1 MPPPLLTAVKVGI
14 TSEVGL
20 ERMNNTVAV
29 AVGVGV
35 SVLRGVGVV
44 VGVKVEVGNTLAVWV
59 DAALTVCAMN
69 VLMAAGSG
77 GGGGVASDGT
87 THAKTMLREINQLI
101 SLALRVDIFPLAHPA
116 SSLKRN

>member
-1 MPPPLLTAVKVGI
+1 MTN
-14 TSEVGL
+14 EVGL
-20 ERMNNTVAV
+20 ERMNSTVAV

-35 SVLRGVGVV
+35 SVSRGVGVV

-69 VLMAAGSG
+69 VLMAPGSEG
-77 GGGGVASDGT
+77 GNGVASEGT

-101 SLALRVDIFPLAHPA
+101 SLILRVDIFPLAHPA
-116 SSLKRN
+116 SSLKQH

>member
-1 MPPPLLTAVKVGI
+1 
-14 TSEVGL
+14 
-20 ERMNNTVAV
+20 MNNTVAV

-44 VGVKVEVGNTLAVWV
+44 VGVEVEVGNTLAVWV

-69 VLMAAGSG
+69 VPMAAGSDG
-77 GGGGVASDGT
+77 GNGVASEGT

-101 SLALRVDIFPLAHPA
+101 SFTLRVDIFPLAHPR
-116 SSLKRN
+116 SSLKLH

>member
-1 MPPPLLTAVKVGI
+1 MIG
-14 TSEVGL
+14 EVGL

-69 VLMAAGSG
+69 VLTAAGSEG
-77 GGGGVASDGT
+77 GNGVASDGT

-101 SLALRVDIFPLAHPA
+101 SLALRVDIFPLAHPR
-116 SSLKRN
+116 SGMKLH

>member
-1 MPPPLLTAVKVGI
+1 M

-69 VLMAAGSG
+69 VPMAAGSEG
-77 GGGGVASDGT
+77 GNGVASEGT
-87 THAKTMLREINQLI
+87 THAKTILREINQLI
-101 SLALRVDIFPLAHPA
+101 SLTLRVVIFPLAHPG
-116 SSLKRN
+116 SSLSVIKILYRFIGSV

>member
-1 MPPPLLTAVKVGI
+1 M

-35 SVLRGVGVV
+35 SVSRGVGVV
-44 VGVKVEVGNTLAVWV
+44 VGVDVNVGNTLAVWV
-59 DAALTVCAMN
+59 EAALTVPAMN
-69 VLMAAGSG
+69 VPMTAGSEG
-77 GGGGVASDGT
+77 GNGVASDGT
-87 THAKTMLREINQLI
+87 THAKTKLREINQWI
-101 SLALRVDIFPLAHPA
+101 SFALRVDIFPLAHLA